1 MDFQE
6 VVRNRRMIRNY
17 SDAPV
22 ERDVI
27 ERLVEAGLRG
37 PSAGFAQGQYV
48 VVVTD
53 PGTRRRI
60 AELADEDRYAAL
72 GLPRWISS
80 APVHLVVCTS
90 EADYRSRYKE
100 PDKLEDGREID
111 WPVPY
116 WHVDAGAT
124 MMLLLLAAVDEGLG
138 AGFFGV
144 RRLPGLQELLG
155 IPDEVTPI
163 GVVTVGHPA
172 AGEQPKGSA
181 ERGRK
186 KRSEKVRWERW

>member
-1 MDFQE
+1 VDFQE
-6 VVRNRRMIRNY
+6 VVRKRRMIRDY

-22 ERDVI
+22 ERDVV

-163 GVVTVGHPA
+163 GVVTLGHPA